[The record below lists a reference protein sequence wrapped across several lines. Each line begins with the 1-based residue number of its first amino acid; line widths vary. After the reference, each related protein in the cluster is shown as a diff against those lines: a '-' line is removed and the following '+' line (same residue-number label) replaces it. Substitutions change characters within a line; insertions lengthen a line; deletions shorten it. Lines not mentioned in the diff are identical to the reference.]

1 MSDLSI
7 SKKIAIKIAD
17 KEYTVSI
24 VPEDEKYFILAT
36 ERLSAAIKAKKEQM
50 RIADKTDLLAM
61 VAFDCIFDQIQTEYN
76 QNIVGKK
83 VDAMQQRVITAMA
96 EDIVKKNS

>member
-24 VPEDEKYFILAT
+24 VPEDEKYFIMAT

-50 RIADKTDLLAM
+50 RIADKADLLAM
-61 VAFDCIFDQIQTEYN
+61 VAFDCIFDQIQTEN
-76 QNIVGKK
+76 NHGAVGKK
-83 VDAMQQRVITAMA
+83 LDAMQQRIQAAMI
-96 EDIVKKNS
+96 EDISKINS